1 MLRSATLLPIFAELC
16 FSFAAPCNSSAV
28 RRGSSLCRCYARI
41 CNVPPQHCHASLF
54 HRPASPRPAP
64 AWLCYANPWR
74 CFPLLRLCLALSRSA
89 RPLLCSSPTCFA
101 IAQLC
106 LDPPCLRS
114 SRIFFA
120 FAMQF
125 DTFPRL
131 AEPLRSY
138 AKPCSPNKA
147 CLASNCLPV
156 LRKALAL
163 LHRWCFPRPA
173 LPLQRIAFACFSIAV
188 RSVAIHF
195 RSSATLCFSF
205 ALLSKPFYAFAPL
218 LIATALQFPTM
229 PLLSLLCLSWPCR
242 CSS

>member
-1 MLRSATLLPIFAELC
+1 MLYDLC
-16 FSFAAPCNSSAV
+16 FALAVLSS
-28 RRGSSLCRCYARI
+28 ST
-41 CNVPPQHCHASLF
+41 
-54 HRPASPRPAP
+54 
-64 AWLCYANPWR
+64 
-74 CFPLLRLCLALSRSA
+74 PLRRSA

-106 LDPPCLRS
+106 LCHAIRY
-114 SRIFFA
+114 FA
-120 FAMQF
+120 FAMLF
-125 DTFPRL
+125 DTSPRL

-138 AKPCSPNKA
+138 ATPCSPNKA
-147 CLASNCLPV
+147 CLASNCFPV

-173 LPLQRIAFACFSIAV
+173 LPLQRIAFACFSVAV

-229 PLLSLLCLSWPCR
+229 PLHL
-242 CSS
+242 